1 MSKTRILN
9 KTITTVL
16 ILLLTVSILSV
27 INMNINIIGIPQV
40 YGTNIPTGS
49 ATYLYVNI
57 THWSNAT
64 AVYPSSTPLV
74 HALGNATGGTTI
86 NVMPGQYNGTYD
98 VNMAGL
104 HLVSNQ
110 SASNTVINTYNL
122 TITASDVT
130 ISGFTFI
137 STAGD
142 HHVVV
147 IDSWSSTL
155 DNITITNSVFNLTR
169 TTSTIGISIGEQT
182 TNDKVSNVTMSYS
195 TFNGPADKIANP
207 WKIGGWFGTPIGC
220 EVETVKFEHNTVY
233 NCSIPI
239 NLHDKNI
246 TDILINN
253 NTFRNTDGV
262 VYVWETADNP
272 TGKLSYFVFTNNDV
286 DFTNTYGVGFDTHN
300 KFTDANFGDDNRIN
314 YNNFVGIPGNYGFN
328 ATSILSSLTTYKL
341 NATLNWWG
349 NETGPYH
356 STTNPSGTGCAVSD
370 HVDYIPWLIKPYPP
384 AVPAPELYVDS
395 VTIEGPSYGN
405 TFNTNVT
412 LANATNL
419 YGFEFKL
426 YWNTTLLDLVD
437 VDLNLPWPSYFAGK
451 NETDEDLGKYW
462 IAVSAL
468 NETIPSFNGSII
480 LATLTFKITYVPM
493 YPENVSCLLDLNE
506 TVLGD
511 PDGNPIFHIVY
522 DGEYKCYSAKTEIQ
536 VLPQVS
542 EAKALNQVF
551 NLSITVTNVAN
562 LYTFEFT
569 LQYNTTLLDAKEV
582 TIASFPDKTY
592 KVSKNIIDDTQG
604 LVTLRIESISPPLQV
619 NESLELASITFEVTH
634 AVQWP
639 KPSVESD
646 LSFGFTELITDT
658 EVTVPHDKIGGLYRY
673 RPIQGDLNSDG
684 IVDIMDLAMV
694 ARAYGA
700 RPGDPHWNELVDL
713 NNDNIIDILD
723 LIRVARNYGGT
734 D

>member
-1 MSKTRILN
+1 M
-9 KTITTVL
+9 ITTVL

-40 YGTNIPTGS
+40 YGANIPTGS

-110 SASNTVINTYNL
+110 SASNTVINAYNL
-122 TITASDVT
+122 MITASDVT
-130 ISGFTFI
+130 ISGFTFM

-147 IDSWSSTL
+147 IDSSSSAV
-155 DNITITNSVFNLTR
+155 DNITVTNSVFNLTR

-272 TGKLSYFVFTNNDV
+272 AGKLSYFVFTNNDV
-286 DFTNTYGVGFDTHN
+286 DSTNTYGVGFDTHN
-300 KFTDANFGDDNRIN
+300 KFTDVNFGNGNRIN
-314 YNNFVGIPGNYGFN
+314 HNNFVGIPGNYGFN
-328 ATSILSSLTTYKL
+328 ATSILSSLTAYKL

-349 NETGPYH
+349 NATGPYH
-356 STTNPSGTGCAVSD
+356 LTTNPSGTGCAVSD

-384 AVPAPELYVDS
+384 AVLVPQFYVDS
-395 VTIEGPSYGN
+395 VTIESPSYGKN
-405 TFNTNVT
+405 FTTDVK
-412 LANATNL
+412 LANATDL

-437 VDLNLPWPSYFAGK
+437 VNVTPPWINFTTG
-451 NETDEDLGKYW
+451 TDQ
-462 IAVSAL
+462 I
-468 NETIPSFNGSII
+468 NETIGRYYVGVSAVAPESSFNGSTT
-480 LATLTFKITYVPM
+480 LATLTFKITYVPV
-493 YPENVSCLLDLNE
+493 YPENVSCLFKLNE
-506 TVLGD
+506 TILGD
-511 PDGNPIFHIVY
+511 PDGNAIPNIAY
-522 DGEYKCYSAKTEIQ
+522 DGEYWCSAAQTEVQ

-542 EAKALNQVF
+542 EAKALHHVF
-551 NLSITVTNVAN
+551 NISITVTNIGN
-562 LYTFEFT
+562 LNTFEFT
-569 LQYNTTLLDAKEV
+569 LQYNTTLLDAKGFTV
-582 TIASFPDKTY
+582 TSFPDRTY
-592 KVSKNIIDDTQG
+592 KVSKQIIDDTQG
-604 LVTLRIESISPPLQV
+604 LVTLRIESIDPPL
-619 NESLELASITFEVTH
+619 NIDESLELASIVFEATY

-639 KPSVESD
+639 KASIESIF
-646 LSFGFTELITDT
+646 SFGFTELMTDT
-658 EVTVPHDKIGGLYRY
+658 GSVDHDKIEGLYRY
-673 RPIQGDLNSDG
+673 RPIPGDLNSDG
-684 IVDIMDLAMV
+684 IVSIVDV
-694 ARAYGA
+694 ARVAKAYGA
-700 RPGDPHWNELVDL
+700 KPGDSNWDELADL
-713 NNDNIIDILD
+713 NYDNIINILD
-723 LIRVARNYGGT
+723 LVRVARNYGRT

>member
-16 ILLLTVSILSV
+16 ILLLTVSILRV
-27 INMNINIIGIPQV
+27 INININIIGIPQV
-40 YGTNIPTGS
+40 YGTSIPTGS
-49 ATYLYVNI
+49 ATYLYVNT

-86 NVMPGQYNGTYD
+86 DVMPGQYNGTYN
-98 VNMAGL
+98 VNTAGL
-104 HLVSNQ
+104 YLVSNQ
-110 SASNTVINTYNL
+110 SASNTVINAYNL

-147 IDSWSSTL
+147 IDSSSSAL
-155 DNITITNSVFNLTR
+155 DNVTITSSVFNLTR

-182 TNDKVSNVTMSYS
+182 TNNKVSNVAMSYN

-207 WKIGGWFGTPIGC
+207 WKIGGWFGNPVGC
-220 EVETVKFEHNTVY
+220 EVETVEFENNTVY

-246 TDILINN
+246 TDMLISG

-272 TGKLSYFVFTNNDV
+272 TGKLSHFVFTNNDV
-286 DFTNTYGVGFDTHN
+286 DSTNTYGVGIDTHN
-300 KFTDANFGDDNRIN
+300 KFTDANFGDGNRIN
-314 YNNFVGIPGNYGFN
+314 YNNFVGIPGGYGFN

-349 NETGPYH
+349 NATGPHH
-356 STTNPSGTGCAVSD
+356 STTNPSGAGCAVSD
-370 HVDYIPWLIKPYPP
+370 YVDYIPWLLKPYPP
-384 AVPAPELYVDS
+384 AVLVPELYVDS
-395 VTIEGPSYGN
+395 VTIESPSYGKN
-405 TFNTNVT
+405 LTTDIK
-412 LANATNL
+412 LDNAADL

-437 VDLNLPWPSYFAGK
+437 VNLTPPWVNYTPGTNQI
-451 NETDEDLGKYW
+451 NETIGRYWLG
-462 IAVSAL
+462 VSAL
-468 NETIPSFNGSII
+468 APSPSFNGSAT
-480 LATLTFKITYVPM
+480 LATLTFKITYVPV
-493 YPENVSCLLDLNE
+493 YPENVSCLFDFNE

-511 PDGNPIFHIVY
+511 PDGNPIPHIVY
-522 DGEYKCYSAKTEIQ
+522 DGEYTCYAARTKIQ
-536 VLPQVS
+536 VLPQLS

-551 NLSITVTNVAN
+551 NLSINVANVAN
-562 LYTFEFT
+562 LHTFEFE
-569 LQYNTTLLDAKEV
+569 LQYNTTLLDAKEMTV
-582 TIASFPDKTY
+582 TSFPDRTY
-592 KVSKNIIDDTQG
+592 KISKKILDDTQG
-604 LVTLRIESISPPLQV
+604 LVTLRVESISPPLQI
-619 NESLELASITFEVTH
+619 NETLELASVTFEVTN
-634 AVQWP
+634 ATTWP
-639 KPSVESD
+639 KPPIESD
-646 LSFGFTELITDT
+646 FSFGFTELKADT
-658 EVTVPHDKIGGLYRY
+658 GAVDHDKIGGLYRY
-673 RPIQGDLNSDG
+673 RPIPGDMNSNG
-684 IVDIMDLAMV
+684 VVNIMDLAMV
-694 ARAYGA
+694 ARAYGT
-700 RPGDPHWNELVDL
+700 RPGDPKWNELVDL
-713 NNDNIIDILD
+713 NHDNIINILD
-723 LIRVARNYGGT
+723 LIPVARNYGRT